1 MKPGIGKAF
10 TSALLT
16 LALAV
21 FTSADPELPA
31 VFSYVMIGLSLMS
44 LLGALLMLTPMN
56 RAGAIIVIVFSIP
69 FIPLGLI
76 GVLGGRNYLDHLKR
90 ESFEQAVA

>member
-1 MKPGIGKAF
+1 MKPGTGKAF
-10 TSALLT
+10 TSAFLT
-16 LALAV
+16 LALSV
-21 FTSADPELPA
+21 FTSADPELPV

-44 LLGALLMLTPMN
+44 LVGALLMLTPMN

-76 GVLGGRNYLDHLKR
+76 GVLGGRNCLDHLKR